1 MKIVRK
7 VLILTSNVIIILLNI
22 CICFISDCE
31 GYQNRPR
38 VFSCGAVET
47 STAGIGTGL
56 YIIFGSLNIILGS
69 LNIILGSLN
78 IILGSLNIILGIL
91 HNFTVHHDESLVQV
105 WVIDRDLLPG
115 FAAEIVDVE
124 EEDCEEDT
132 GGEEREREGEENA
145 TI

>member
-7 VLILTSNVIIILLNI
+7 VLILTRNFIIILLNI

-31 GYQNRPR
+31 GYQNRLR

-47 STAGIGTGL
+47 STAGIGTDL
-56 YIIFGSLNIILGS
+56 YIIFGSLNIILRS
-69 LNIILGSLN
+69 LIF
-78 IILGSLNIILGIL
+78 ILGIL
-91 HNFTVHHDESLVQV
+91 HNFTFHHDESLVQV

-132 GGEEREREGEENA
+132 GGEERERESEENT